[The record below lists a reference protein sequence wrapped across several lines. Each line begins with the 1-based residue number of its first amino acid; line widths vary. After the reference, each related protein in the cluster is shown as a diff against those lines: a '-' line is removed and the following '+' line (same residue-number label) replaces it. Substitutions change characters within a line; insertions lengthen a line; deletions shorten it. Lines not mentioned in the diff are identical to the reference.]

1 MVGGKVLILG
11 GGASGLSVAWRL
23 GELGIAAEVIEAA
36 SETGGLAATRKF
48 GEYYLDYGPH
58 YFISERPEIVEK
70 VTSLFKEDFGEEM
83 TSLKRDVKLLFRGRF
98 LNYPITAKNILTQI
112 PFKDSLLSGL
122 SYMYRQGIEQA
133 KRPFVGEP
141 SDENFAQWARR
152 NFGDYLF
159 TLFFKPYTEQFWGMP
174 CEQLSPRCMP
184 SHTKLSF
191 FKTLK
196 LVFQRKAAKENAS
209 LVERETTLLLRYP
222 YQGIGMIM
230 DAVSRRVEA
239 LGGAIHTGWRV
250 AEIRRE
256 GARYLV
262 RAAKEGKTAEFSGD
276 YVVSTI
282 PIGDMIGMISPAAPP
297 SVVESA
303 AHIDFLCL
311 IVVYIV
317 TRKQDIFDSS
327 YLYFL
332 GRPYNRVSETNKFSK
347 RISPPGEN
355 MLAVEISCRADSST
369 WKLSDEQLFEMCIAS
384 LENDGFLK
392 KSETIKYFVLRARHA
407 YPIYALGYEKHFQVL
422 LDYMETLPKFAALG
436 RTGKLMY
443 ADIDQ
448 CMVKG
453 FELAEEIAGKI
464 KGK

>member
-1 MVGGKVLILG
+1 MAGGKKVLILG

-36 SETGGLAATRKF
+36 SDIGGLAATRKF
-48 GEYYLDYGPH
+48 NGYYLDYGPH
-58 YFISERPEIVEK
+58 YFISERQDIVEK
-70 VTSLFKEDFGEEM
+70 VTSLFQEDFGEEM
-83 TSLKRDVKLLFRGRF
+83 TALQRDVKLLFHGRF

-122 SYMYRQGIEQA
+122 SYLYRQGIEKA
-133 KRPFVGEP
+133 KKPFVRE
-141 SDENFAQWARR
+141 SSEENFEQWARK

-159 TLFFKPYTEQFWGMP
+159 KLFFKPYTEQFWGMP
-174 CEQLSPRCMP
+174 CEKLSPRCMP
-184 SHTKLSF
+184 THTKLSF

-230 DAVSRRVEA
+230 DAVCRRVES
-239 LGGAIHTGWRV
+239 LGGVVHTGYKVSRIARQEGGYTV
-250 AEIRRE
+250 TAARE
-256 GARYLV
+256 GKQRQFT
-262 RAAKEGKTAEFSGD
+262 GNF
-276 YVVSTI
+276 VVSTI
-282 PIGDMIGMISPAAPP
+282 PIGEMISMLSPAAPAE
-297 SVVESA
+297 VMESA
-303 AHIDFLCL
+303 THIDFLCL
-311 IVVYIV
+311 IVVYMV
-317 TRKQDIFDSS
+317 TRKQNIFDSS

-355 MLAVEISCRADSST
+355 MLAAEISCRADSST

-384 LENDGFLK
+384 LEKDGFLK

-407 YPIYALGYEKHFQVL
+407 YPIYALGYERHFQAL
-422 LDYMETLPKFAALG
+422 LEYMETLQNFAALG

-453 FELAEEIAGKI
+453 FELAEEIAGKL
-464 KGK
+464 G